1 VLGKAHTDG
10 VIHRDL
16 KPANLLLKEPIS
28 GLESLSTEH
37 LRIADFGLALDKN
50 TEFLSKSSQQAGFT
64 GRFVGTPLY
73 MSPEQADDARK
84 VGPSADIYSLG
95 VILYEMLTGSVPINA
110 PSLGEFISRLKTD
123 MPVPPRRLAARC
135 PRDLE
140 AVCLKC
146 LRKDP
151 KGRYATAEQLAED
164 LEAVLADNPLVYA
177 RPVGWV
183 ERVVMWGLRN
193 KLLASSLSTAVL
205 ALIAG
210 TIVSTSLYLDLRS
223 KISDLETKT
232 REVAD
237 VTSKEAIKRLEAPGT
252 VLQLVPDLAK
262 TVRENDGQTMLNLAL
277 EKHEGNINL
286 QLASV
291 LCGDQTRFKMLMN
304 QIQIQDPFNLKVLA
318 EELKGR
324 GIQEFVKLWWN
335 NVRNVTVESDQRLR
349 FYGLLAV
356 CDHENAQWGEK
367 SKEIVDL
374 LMGRDLLDIGD
385 WAELFNPIGK
395 HLVEAFLNVLVNEI
409 QASNKTEDVD
419 RPRLAA
425 EYLHRFTNNN
435 PEERARFAIS
445 VPSDLVPWLKR
456 KAIFTSDDDGLKAA
470 LRLLSADNKN
480 TDRLRAHAAAQL
492 AMLGEWDPALSKM
505 GFNPDPSER
514 TWLINRLIVLK
525 PEISELLRQY
535 VGNEPKRSISN
546 CGILDVLY
554 EFAPQL
560 KNKEKLN
567 VEWNHLVTMLKKE
580 WRENPHPGVH
590 AGTDRLLRKLNI
602 QLDNNNMI
610 EVVPESGTGNKNSAM
625 NSWSINKHGM
635 TLIRIASGQE
645 FVSGSPENEQGRNEN
660 LEFQVARTID
670 YPFEIGA
677 KEVGKSE
684 FFGLIQEAKYKYR
697 KEWLAT
703 DDPSINDVSFYD
715 AARFCNELSNLKG
728 ISEDQWCY
736 EIDPATS
743 KAILKPNFIKLHGYR
758 LPTEVE
764 WEFACRAGTVSA
776 YCFGNVQDHLA
787 DYANYSWSRKDK
799 MMPRGSYRPNFLGM
813 FDMHGNVM
821 EWAHGSISH
830 APLPRRTNVS
840 AANDTDGVLRG
851 GPWHNGPAW
860 CRSAARNEGVLTNKG
875 FSTGFRVARTL
886 PSHVGT
892 PK

>member
-1 VLGKAHTDG
+1 
-10 VIHRDL
+10 
-16 KPANLLLKEPIS
+16 
-28 GLESLSTEH
+28 
-37 LRIADFGLALDKN
+37 
-50 TEFLSKSSQQAGFT
+50 
-64 GRFVGTPLY
+64 
-73 MSPEQADDARK
+73 
-84 VGPSADIYSLG
+84 
-95 VILYEMLTGSVPINA
+95 
-110 PSLGEFISRLKTD
+110 
-123 MPVPPRRLAARC
+123 
-135 PRDLE
+135 
-140 AVCLKC
+140 
-146 LRKDP
+146 
-151 KGRYATAEQLAED
+151 
-164 LEAVLADNPLVYA
+164 
-177 RPVGWV
+177 
-183 ERVVMWGLRN
+183 
-193 KLLASSLSTAVL
+193 
-205 ALIAG
+205 
-210 TIVSTSLYLDLRS
+210 
-223 KISDLETKT
+223 
-232 REVAD
+232 
-237 VTSKEAIKRLEAPGT
+237 
-252 VLQLVPDLAK
+252 
-262 TVRENDGQTMLNLAL
+262 
-277 EKHEGNINL
+277 
-286 QLASV
+286 
-291 LCGDQTRFKMLMN
+291 
-304 QIQIQDPFNLKVLA
+304 
-318 EELKGR
+318 
-324 GIQEFVKLWWN
+324 
-335 NVRNVTVESDQRLR
+335 
-349 FYGLLAV
+349 
-356 CDHENAQWGEK
+356 
-367 SKEIVDL
+367 
-374 LMGRDLLDIGD
+374 
-385 WAELFNPIGK
+385 
-395 HLVEAFLNVLVNEI
+395 
-409 QASNKTEDVD
+409 
-419 RPRLAA
+419 
-425 EYLHRFTNNN
+425 
-435 PEERARFAIS
+435 
-445 VPSDLVPWLKR
+445 
-456 KAIFTSDDDGLKAA
+456 
-470 LRLLSADNKN
+470 
-480 TDRLRAHAAAQL
+480 
-492 AMLGEWDPALSKM
+492 
-505 GFNPDPSER
+505 
-514 TWLINRLIVLK
+514 
-525 PEISELLRQY
+525 
-535 VGNEPKRSISN
+535 
-546 CGILDVLY
+546 VLY

-799 MMPRGSYRPNFLGM
+799 MMPRGSYRPNFLGL

-840 AANDTDGVLRG
+840 AANHTDGVLRG

-886 PSHVGT
+886 PSDVGT